1 MYCLYIVASRAKSGI
16 KLDNIHAIV
25 SESIQ
30 CYKCTHVPV
39 KLHLASENS
48 VMYCLY
54 LMCFPRSNKLFISLF
69 DDTNQK

>member
-1 MYCLYIVASRAKSGI
+1 MASRAKSGI

-30 CYKCTHVPV
+30 CYKCTLVLVPV

-48 VMYCLY
+48 VVYCLY
-54 LMCFPRSNKLFISLF
+54 LMCFPRSNKLFIS
-69 DDTNQK
+69 